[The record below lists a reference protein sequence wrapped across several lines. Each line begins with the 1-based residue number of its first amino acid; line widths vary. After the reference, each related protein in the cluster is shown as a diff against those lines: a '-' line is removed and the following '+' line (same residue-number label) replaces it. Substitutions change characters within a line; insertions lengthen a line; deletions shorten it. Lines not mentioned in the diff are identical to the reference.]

1 MFYIIERSS
10 QLSTTNFEDCFVRFI
25 PKSNNDQSNNHIKQ
39 NNGKLSYD
47 EIRKIVENNFEKE
60 IPNNNKK
67 QSKNNYNIV

>member
-1 MFYIIERSS
+1 MMKHKSNYKPI
-10 QLSTTNFEDCFVRFI
+10 QFI

-47 EIRKIVENNFEKE
+47 EIRKIVENNTEKE

-67 QSKNNYNIV
+67 QIKNNFNIV